1 MLDRVMKF
9 TFLHMILIGIVTLV
23 LAGTGYAGLIYR
35 AGFTDSEGFS
45 DSRTCGKCSNLR
57 SKCGCG
63 SKCKSCGN
71 SKSRCTCSGG
81 MANNSAAIPFQSS
94 VTMGNSPAP
103 IAPCPRVMEPDLSK
117 YILKSQVP
125 PCTKGQMPEM
135 TNYMLKTE
143 CPPVPDLSKYI
154 LKSSIPKP
162 QPVIIDNSKCKTDS
176 GECPPCP
183 RPRCPIVKCPAPT
196 SCPPPAPCPRAVCPP
211 TVVKCKSEESTRPTV
226 RPFLAPLNSGAF
238 GNA

>member
-1 MLDRVMKF
+1 MLDKVMKF
-9 TFLHMILIGIVTLV
+9 TMLHMLLIGIVTIA
-23 LAGTGYAGLIYR
+23 LAGTGYAGFMYR
-35 AGFTDSEGFS
+35 VGFSGVSEGFS
-45 DSRTCGKCSNLR
+45 NSRSCNKCGQKKSTCGCS
-57 SKCGCG
+57 SKCN
-63 SKCKSCGN
+63 SCG
-71 SKSRCTCSGG
+71 KSRSNCVC
-81 MANNSAAIPFQSS
+81 
-94 VTMGNSPAP
+94 MGAQPAP

-125 PCTKGQMPEM
+125 PCSKGQMPEM
-135 TNYMLKTE
+135 SNYMLKTE

-162 QPVIIDNSKCKTDS
+162 QPVIIDNSKCKMDS

-183 RPRCPIVKCPAPT
+183 RPRCPIVNCPAPT
-196 SCPPPAPCPRAVCPP
+196 KCPPPAPCPRAVCPP
-211 TVVKCKSEESTRPTV
+211 TVVKCKSEESSRPTV